1 MKTSTENRVQ
11 TAFRL
16 PESLTG
22 RVKRQAAKEGI
33 SVNSF
38 VERTLDKA
46 TELKWPVIPKDYKL
60 KENLSETQC
69 CLGMPSKEEIEADP
83 RMAHIL
89 GL

>member
-1 MKTSTENRVQ
+1 MRASTENRVQ

-16 PESLTG
+16 PESLIW
-22 RVKRQAAKEGI
+22 RVKRKASKEGI

-38 VERTLDKA
+38 VERTLAMA
-46 TELKWPVIPKDYKL
+46 TELEWPVIPKDYKF
-60 KENLSETQC
+60 EDNLSETQC
-69 CLGMPSKEEIEADP
+69 CLRMPSMEKIKADP

>member
-1 MKTSTENRVQ
+1 MRASTENRVQ

-16 PESLTG
+16 PESLIS
-22 RVKRQAAKEGI
+22 RLKRKAAKEGI

-46 TELKWPVIPKDYKL
+46 TELDWPAIPKGYILED
-60 KENLSETQC
+60 NLSETQC

>member
-1 MKTSTENRVQ
+1 MRASTENRVQ

-16 PESLTG
+16 PESLIS
-22 RVKRQAAKEGI
+22 RLKRKAAKEGI

-46 TELKWPVIPKDYKL
+46 TELDWPAIAKGYILED
-60 KENLSETQC
+60 NLSETQC